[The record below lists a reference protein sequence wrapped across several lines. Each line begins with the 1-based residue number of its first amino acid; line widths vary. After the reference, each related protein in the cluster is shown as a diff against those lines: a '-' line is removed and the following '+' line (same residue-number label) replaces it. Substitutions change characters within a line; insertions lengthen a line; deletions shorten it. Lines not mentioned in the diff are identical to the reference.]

1 MLTRGCCGGMG
12 RVGGGTMVIVGY
24 DRPVRILRSWLSS
37 AAVRHEG
44 GLGGGGMMVMCGW
57 VCPPCVYWRLDCDT

>member
-1 MLTRGCCGGMG
+1 
-12 RVGGGTMVIVGY
+12 MVIVGY

-57 VCPPCVYWRLDCDT
+57 VCPPCVYWRLGCDT